1 MSNSEILNDDRFKW
15 IRQKVVLALDITL
28 ESFDEYFTETMERAR
43 SAGIAREIVAEYLSS
58 NHGSGSALFFSS
70 NTWTEEK
77 EGKQT
82 INLFVYISYSLNL
95 I

>member
-28 ESFDEYFTETMERAR
+28 EAFDEYFTESLERAR
-43 SAGIAREIVAEYLSS
+43 SAGVAREIVAQYLSN

-70 NTWTEEK
+70 NTWNEEK
-77 EGKQT
+77 EGNT
-82 INLFVYISYSLNL
+82 ALSHNLHIS
-95 I
+95 